1 MQHDLKII
9 ALYVRGL
16 FYRYDNPRSGI
27 LLNNTLL
34 IQEMLRR
41 RVLAPHPL
49 DDTRGILTSRGERC
63 AKDIVHKLIRPLLY
77 IVFSALLALA
87 LFRS

>member
-1 MQHDLKII
+1 MQNDFKII

-16 FYRYDNPRSGI
+16 FYRFDNPRGGI
-27 LLNNTLL
+27 RLNDSLL

-49 DDTRGILTSRGERC
+49 DDTRGILTLRGERC

-77 IVFSALLALA
+77 IIFSALLALV